1 MRDRRLLECEPE
13 IIQLQAFLRGFN
25 QRQSTSRLA
34 NHLQLAETSVLR
46 FQSRARG
53 ALTRRILLQEM
64 EVRNDSTEWAVLL
77 QAQCRGHQVRRRV
90 QQERSKFSDTTRYV
104 NLQAQARGSLTRR
117 RIAQQEARLDAAYP
131 AVVTLQ
137 ALIRGRQSRKSKKLF
152 IEESGRPEIA
162 RPVVQVQALLRAKL
176 AQRRQAELRRTVSDG
191 FTNLVGMQ
199 AQIRGVLY
207 RKKLRVHVQS
217 LDDTSD
223 HVVALQAVARG
234 ALARRQR
241 STFTARLERV
251 EPAVVS
257 LQSLARAKL
266 ANRAHQ
272 DMQKALSKVE
282 IASSIGGL
290 QSLLRSKLASKK
302 TTEQRKELEFVQ
314 PDVIGF
320 QALARGVLARR
331 DYREWVEYLKDE
343 ETQHG
348 ITFCQQLLRGHLARQ
363 RYWGRLAW
371 YHANQAKIIKVQAI
385 WRGRKHREQYR
396 KIISGQAVDITA
408 IQSFMHLL
416 DDSETDFAEE
426 IQVERL
432 RKQVIENIQSN
443 QMLES
448 QVTELDTK
456 IALILQNRL
465 SFEDLVRVK
474 GIAGNLPTPQDQQSF
489 SLANSDPFSHSATLE
504 RASRRKLEL
513 YQHLFF
519 LLQTQPKYLAR
530 LIRLQTANQVDE
542 QGRRLLQGVVLALYS
557 YGQSRRE
564 EYLLLKLLQVR
575 FATSSIAPGNELTV
589 TIVPALDP
597 RAGLDDGV
605 CSVSDRLED
614 GGDRYRSRIYP
625 PQAWHRAQDHSRKYS
640 WRYIEA
646 AGS

>member
-1 MRDRRLLECEPE
+1 M
-13 IIQLQAFLRGFN
+13 LQ
-25 QRQSTSRLA
+25 T
-34 NHLQLAETSVLR
+34 
-46 FQSRARG
+46 
-53 ALTRRILLQEM
+53 
-64 EVRNDSTEWAVLL
+64 
-77 QAQCRGHQVRRRV
+77 QCRGYQARRRV
-90 QQERSKFSDTTRYV
+90 HAERSKFRKDEDRYV
-104 NLQAQARGSLTRR
+104 GLQAHARANLVRR
-117 RIAQQEARLDAAYP
+117 RLDQQQMRMDAAYP
-131 AVVTLQ
+131 AVSALQ
-137 ALIRGRQSRKSKKLF
+137 ALIRGQRCRKDAKQLRA
-152 IEESGRPEIA
+152 EHARPEVTQPIV
-162 RPVVQVQALLRAKL
+162 RFQALLRANL
-176 AQRRQAELRRTVSDG
+176 ARNRKTETQKDISNG
-191 FTNLVGMQ
+191 FVNIVGLQ

-207 RKKLRVHVQS
+207 RKKLRVQVQT
-217 LDDTSD
+217 LDDTAD

-241 STFTARLERV
+241 HSFTTKLERV
-251 EPAVVS
+251 ESNVVS

-282 IASSIGGL
+282 VASSIGGL

-302 TTEQRKELEFVQ
+302 TTEQKKQLEFVQ

-331 DYREWVEYLKDE
+331 DYQEWLEYLKDE
-343 ETQHG
+343 ETQVG

-363 RYWGRLAW
+363 RYWGRLSW
-371 YHANQAKIIKVQAI
+371 YHANQPKIIKVQAL

-396 KIISGQAVDITA
+396 KIVSGKAVDITA
-408 IQSFMHLL
+408 IQAFMHLL
-416 DDSETDFAEE
+416 DDSESDFAEE

-432 RKQVIENIQSN
+432 RKQVIENIQFN
-443 QMLES
+443 QTLES

-474 GIAGNLPTPQDQQSF
+474 GIAGNLPNQQEQQSF
-489 SLANSDPFSHSATLE
+489 SLANSDPFSHGATLE
-504 RASRRKLEL
+504 RSSRRKLEL

-564 EYLLLKLLQVR
+564 EYLLLKLLQV
-575 FATSSIAPGNELTV
+575 S
-589 TIVPALDP
+589 
-597 RAGLDDGV
+597 
-605 CSVSDRLED
+605 ED
-614 GGDRYRSRIYP
+614 GTFGNTESLLWL
-625 PQAWHRAQDHSRKYS
+625 AFSFLFMSKF
-640 WRYIEA
+640 
-646 AGS
+646 

>member
-1 MRDRRLLECEPE
+1 MDARNE
-13 IIQLQAFLRGFN
+13 
-25 QRQSTSRLA
+25 STDW
-34 NHLQLAETSVLR
+34 VV
-46 FQSRARG
+46 
-53 ALTRRILLQEM
+53 M
-64 EVRNDSTEWAVLL
+64 L
-77 QAQCRGHQVRRRV
+77 QAQCRAHQARRHVER
-90 QQERSKFSDTTRYV
+90 ERSLFASGTERYV
-104 NLQAQARGSLTRR
+104 HFQARARGCLTRR
-117 RIAQQEARLDAAYP
+117 RISQQQSKLDAAYP
-131 AVVTLQ
+131 AVTALQ
-137 ALIRGRQSRKSKKLF
+137 SVLRGRRCRQSKSILTAECTK
-152 IEESGRPEIA
+152 PEVSQSVA
-162 RPVVQVQALLRAKL
+162 QFQALLRANL
-176 AQRRQAELRRTVSDG
+176 AQMRRAETRKAISDG
-191 FTNLVGMQ
+191 FVNIEGMQ
-199 AQIRGVLY
+199 AQIRGALY
-207 RKKLRVHVQS
+207 RKKLRVHVQT
-217 LDDTSD
+217 LDDTSN
-223 HVVALQAVARG
+223 HVVSLQAAARG

-241 STFTARLERV
+241 RSFVTKLERV
-251 EPAVVS
+251 ESNVVS

-302 TTEQRKELEFVQ
+302 TTEQKKELEFVQ

-343 ETQHG
+343 ETQAG
-348 ITFCQQLLRGHLARQ
+348 IRFCQQLLRGHLARQ

-371 YHANQAKIIKVQAI
+371 YHANQPKIIKVQAL

-396 KIISGQAVDITA
+396 KIVSGQAVDITA

-416 DDSETDFAEE
+416 DDSESDFAEE

-432 RKQVIENIQSN
+432 RKQVIENIQFN
-443 QMLES
+443 QTLES

-474 GIAGNLPTPQDQQSF
+474 GIAGNLPAQQDQQSF
-489 SLANSDPFSHSATLE
+489 SVANSDPFSHSATLE

-575 FATSSIAPGNELTV
+575 ASRFKVPWRRADYDYGRSSRFTS
-589 TIVPALDP
+589 
-597 RAGLDDGV
+597 RF
-605 CSVSDRLED
+605 
-614 GGDRYRSRIYP
+614 
-625 PQAWHRAQDHSRKYS
+625 
-640 WRYIEA
+640 
-646 AGS
+646 